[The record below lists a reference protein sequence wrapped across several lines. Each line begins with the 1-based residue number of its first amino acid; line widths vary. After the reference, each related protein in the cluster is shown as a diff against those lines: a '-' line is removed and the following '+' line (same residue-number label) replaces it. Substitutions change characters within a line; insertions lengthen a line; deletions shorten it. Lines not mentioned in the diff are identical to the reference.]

1 MTQFITWPYVLRKGH
16 SDNPA
21 EGACAMDAVN
31 WLVHGKHGDAPECA
45 CPLIA
50 RFVIGGNDA
59 MPDDVRQRLLTYLPR
74 IAGSRSEEHEAA
86 RLRVLVLSA
95 VRVFASRA
103 LGAAGL
109 TEPAAHL
116 RTLPDDASYSGLRD
130 AADAAMW
137 AADAATGVADAAA
150 RAAADAAARAA
161 ADAMAWAAVD
171 ATARAATAWAARAAT
186 AWAADAAARAAGA
199 ARAAR
204 TAERAATWAAARAA
218 ARAATWSATW
228 DDYFLVLD
236 AVLAAGPQGEPWGAD
251 AIERGTTAYTKAGGL
266 LIPA

>member
-86 RLRVLVLSA
+86 RLRVLVLGA

-150 RAAADAAARAA
+150 RAAADA
-161 ADAMAWAAVD
+161 MAWAAVD
-171 ATARAATAWAARAAT
+171 ATARAAT